1 VSIRRE
7 LIASALAERFG
18 ELRGRVA
25 AGLAPEKFAEARGFV
40 SAVRARLLNAS
51 AADLNNSVP
60 EASAPDTWMEAD
72 TDCLG
77 SLGALSLG
85 QALRLRPGRPA
96 PADSFIEALTL
107 SRNDPAERFRLLV
120 ERYSCPLNFTLPSE
134 DAAREHVLARLMAQD
149 RARVERESVEAVN
162 ADDLLLRLNLVAL
175 YASRASD
182 LRFLD
187 ALNYYYELLP
197 AGWQPRGQNSRL
209 LASYFA
215 LYARALAARIG

>member
-1 VSIRRE
+1 MRRE
-7 LIASALAERFG
+7 LIASALASRFG
-18 ELRGRVA
+18 ELRGSLSAR
-25 AGLAPEKFAEARGFV
+25 LAPENFGEAEGFV
-40 SAVRARLLNAS
+40 SEVRELLLKAS
-51 AADLNNSVP
+51 PADLNGAVP
-60 EASAPDTWMEAD
+60 ETGAPDAWTEAD
-72 TDCLG
+72 TDCLA
-77 SLGALSLG
+77 SVRALSLG
-85 QALRLRPGRPA
+85 QALRLRPGSPA
-96 PADSFIEALTL
+96 PVESFIEALTI
-107 SRNDPAERFRLLV
+107 SRNDPAERFRLLT

-149 RARVERESVEAVN
+149 RARVEREAIEAVN

-197 AGWQPRGQNSRL
+197 AGWQPLGRNSWL

>member
-1 VSIRRE
+1 MRRE
-7 LIASALAERFG
+7 LVASALEGRFR
-18 ELRGRVA
+18 ELSGGA
-25 AGLAPEKFAEARGFV
+25 ASRLAPEKFAGAEGFV
-40 SAVRARLLNAS
+40 SEVRERLLTAS
-51 AADLNNSVP
+51 VADFNDSVP
-60 EASAPDTWMEAD
+60 GTDAWMDAD

-77 SLGALSLG
+77 SLRVLSLG
-85 QALRLRPGRPA
+85 RALRMRPGSRA
-96 PADSFIEALTL
+96 PLESFIESLTAG
-107 SRNDPAERFRLLV
+107 RNDPDERFRLLA

-134 DAAREHVLARLMAQD
+134 DAAREHVLTRLMAQD
-149 RARVERESVEAVN
+149 RARVERETVDAVN

-197 AGWQPRGQNSRL
+197 TGWQPRGRHGWL

>member
-1 VSIRRE
+1 MRRE

-25 AGLAPEKFAEARGFV
+25 AGLAPEKFGAAEGFV
-40 SAVRARLLNAS
+40 SEVRARLLNAS
-51 AADLNNSVP
+51 PAGLNNSVP
-60 EASAPDTWMEAD
+60 ETQAPGAWAEAD
-72 TDCLG
+72 TDCLA
-77 SLGALSLG
+77 SLRALSLG
-85 QALRLRPGRPA
+85 QVLRLRPARPPYVDGFVEA
-96 PADSFIEALTL
+96 FNASRGDSH
-107 SRNDPAERFRLLV
+107 ERFRLLAD
-120 ERYSCPLNFTLPSE
+120 RYSCPPNFTLPSE
-134 DAAREHVLARLMAQD
+134 DAAREHVLTRLMAQD
-149 RARVERESVEAVN
+149 RARVERETIDSVD

-175 YASRASD
+175 HASRASD

-197 AGWQPRGQNSRL
+197 AGWQPRGSHTWL

>member
-1 VSIRRE
+1 MRRE
-7 LIASALAERFG
+7 LIASALAQRFT
-18 ELRGRVA
+18 ELRGRIA
-25 AGLAPEKFAEARGFV
+25 AQLAPEKFADAEGFV
-40 SAVRARLLNAS
+40 SEVRARLLNAS
-51 AADLNNSVP
+51 PADLNNSVP
-60 EASAPDTWMEAD
+60 ETSAHGAWTEAD
-72 TDCLG
+72 TDCLA
-77 SLGALSLG
+77 SLRALSLG
-85 QALRLRPGRPA
+85 QVLRLRPARP
-96 PADSFIEALTL
+96 PSVDSFVEALAI
-107 SRNDPAERFRLLV
+107 SRGDPRERFRLLA

-134 DAAREHVLARLMAQD
+134 DAAREHVLTRLMAQD
-149 RARVERESVEAVN
+149 RARVERETVEAVD

-197 AGWQPRGQNSRL
+197 AGWQLRGSHTWL